1 MKRRWPKPTSA
12 YVPRPSRQ
20 QRTRSSAAE
29 QEGAELRRRQV
40 RATQLSALA
49 TVLLSA
55 ALVLL
60 SYLQWN
66 TSESTAR
73 IERAKAQPHF
83 RVRQTPYEG
92 LSGFLPAE
100 FAIDAVAG
108 VADASESSASEIFL
122 IHYSSKQL
130 GLHGM
135 CRASSTTF
143 YGDADDMMSYAISD
157 GTQKLIQLS
166 SASQGEDERFTI
178 QPMQT
183 MIDTSFTDIFGE
195 PQRRYLLLMGGRSS
209 QVPLRE
215 FSSWGWT
222 NMALNYQLE
231 SGELIIFRVND
242 GPIPQECA
250 DALRVLSMVKGI
262 RIVSHFVIP
271 ATESNLI
278 WHESAY
284 FRPGDPAITTT
295 NPVPRYLPEYGK
307 GPAIPQPR
315 AGTAPSYALSSMVPV
330 K

>member
-1 MKRRWPKPTSA
+1 M
-12 YVPRPSRQ
+12 
-20 QRTRSSAAE
+20 
-29 QEGAELRRRQV
+29 
-40 RATQLSALA
+40 
-49 TVLLSA
+49 LLSA

-60 SYLQWN
+60 SFLQWN

-100 FAIDAVAG
+100 FKIDAVAG
-108 VADASESSASEIFL
+108 VADASESISSEIFL

-130 GLHGM
+130 GLQGM
-135 CRASSTTF
+135 CRASSTTV
-143 YGDADDMMSYAISD
+143 YGYADDMMSYSIAE
-157 GTQKLIQLS
+157 GTQKLVDLS
-166 SASQGEDERFTI
+166 KASQPKNDHFTI

-195 PQRRYLLLMGGRSS
+195 PQHRYLLLMGGRSS
-209 QVPLRE
+209 QVSLRE

-222 NMALNYQLE
+222 NVALNYQLRD
-231 SGELIIFRVND
+231 SGELVIFRVND
-242 GPIPQECA
+242 GPISQECA

-262 RIVSHFVIP
+262 QIASSFVIP
-271 ATESNLI
+271 ASESNLI
-278 WHESAY
+278 WKDGAV

-295 NPVPRYLPEYGK
+295 NPIPRYLPEHGK

-315 AGTAPSYALSSMVPV
+315 EDTSPSYALPSMVPT